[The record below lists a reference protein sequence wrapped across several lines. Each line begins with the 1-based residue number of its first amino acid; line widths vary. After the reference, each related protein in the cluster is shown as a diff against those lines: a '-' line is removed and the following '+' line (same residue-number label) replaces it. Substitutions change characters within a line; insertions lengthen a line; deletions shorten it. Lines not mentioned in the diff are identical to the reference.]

1 MADTDHF
8 VEVCYSKDGGRN
20 WSNWKR
26 RDLGA
31 VGKYEQR
38 IRLMRLG
45 RGRQW
50 VFRIRVSSPR
60 KHDLLGA
67 VLTPEQTDD

>member
-1 MADTDHF
+1 MSDTDHW
-8 VEVCYSKDGGRN
+8 VEMCYSVDGGAN

-26 RDLGA
+26 RSIGE
-31 VGKYEQR
+31 VGQYAKR
-38 IRLMRLG
+38 VRFMRLG
-45 RGRQW
+45 KSRQR

>member
-8 VEVCYSKDGGRN
+8 VEVCYSVDGGAT

-26 RDLGA
+26 KSIGA
-31 VGKYEQR
+31 VGEYGKRVRIFRTGHSRQR
-38 IRLMRLG
+38 
-45 RGRQW
+45 

-67 VLTPEQTDD
+67 VLTVEPTDD

>member
-1 MADTDHF
+1 MTDTDHW
-8 VEVCYSKDGGRN
+8 VEICYSVDGGRT

-26 RDLGA
+26 KSIGE
-31 VGKYEQR
+31 VGQYEKR
-38 IRLMRLG
+38 VRFTRLG
-45 RGRQW
+45 RSRQR

-67 VLTPEQTDD
+67 VLTAEPTDG

>member
-1 MADTDHF
+1 MADTDHW
-8 VEVCYSKDGGRN
+8 VEICYSVDGGAT

-26 RDLGA
+26 KSIGE
-31 VGKYEQR
+31 VGQYAKRVRFMRMGKSRQR
-38 IRLMRLG
+38 
-45 RGRQW
+45 

-67 VLTPEQTDD
+67 VLTAEPTDD

>member
-8 VEVCYSKDGGRN
+8 VEICYSKDGGRN

-31 VGKYEQR
+31 VGQYSKRVR
-38 IRLMRLG
+38 IF
-45 RGRQW
+45 RQGIAIGW

-67 VLTPEQTDD
+67 VLSPEQTNT

>member
-8 VEVCYSKDGGRN
+8 VEMCYSVDGGAN

-26 RDLGA
+26 RSIGE
-31 VGKYEQR
+31 VGQYAKR
-38 IRLMRLG
+38 VRFMRLG
-45 RGRQW
+45 KSRQR

-67 VLTPEQTDD
+67 VLTPELTDD

>member
-8 VEVCYSKDGGRN
+8 VEICYSKDGGRN

-31 VGKYEQR
+31 VGQYEKR
-38 IRLMRLG
+38 IRLLRLG

-50 VFRIRVSSPR
+50 VFRIRVSSAR

>member
-1 MADTDHF
+1 MADTDHY
-8 VEVCYSKDGGRN
+8 VEICYSKDGGRN

-31 VGKYEQR
+31 TGQYEKR

-45 RGRQW
+45 RSRQW
-50 VFRIRVSSPR
+50 VFRIRVSSAR

-67 VLTPEQTDD
+67 VLTAEQTDD